1 MIRINSVNDPIPN
14 EVHPHLSEIQNV
26 SKITSI
32 AETSHVMLLWLHAND
47 APILPHQYLFFLS
60 DYYYYYQSS
69 VYLGRAEWFLV
80 STEIARRLRSVRS
93 R

>member
-47 APILPHQYLFFLS
+47 APILPHQYLFFPVRLLLLLLLS
-60 DYYYYYQSS
+60 TFRIS
-69 VYLGRAEWFLV
+69 
-80 STEIARRLRSVRS
+80 RS